1 MEVNILGVS
10 EVHWPGTGMIKSKG
24 KVFYYSGN
32 DSIDQN
38 HQRGVG
44 ILIDENLQKSVK
56 NFIPLSERVILIQLL
71 GRPININIIQVY
83 APTAEKAED
92 EIEDFYRQLDQVLR
106 LTKSNEI
113 NLVLGDFNAKVGKGR
128 LGSVVGNYGL
138 GERNDTDYI
147 LINNRF
153 PLNPL
158 RANILLRFAK
168 PKRKSL
174 RKNLDPK
181 LLRDQQTRSMYENH
195 INRELESIVSTND
208 IEKHWLGIKQA
219 FKNTNENLLTANRT
233 TAKNEWM
240 SEDILKMME
249 QRRQFKIQNNH
260 NEYKSMQRKIRNKI
274 RTAKER
280 CIEAENLSHLGDN
293 FHLHKKVKEI
303 AGLHH
308 NKSITLIK
316 TDENKIITETEELLQ
331 TWRNYTINLFN
342 DERSENPATEIPMPS
357 GPSILES
364 EIIHAIRLMKTT
376 KLRPDDMYSETFHLI
391 NEQNLKTIVQL
402 FNNIYDTGYIPED
415 WLRSTFITLPKSSNA
430 TSCKEYRLIS
440 LMSHFLKLF
449 LRVLHTRLYKICE
462 EVSGE
467 SQFGFKNGFGTREA
481 IFSLQTLVQN
491 CQDQRKDVFMC
502 FIDYEKTFDNVKHN
516 LLVSYL
522 RNLGLDGK
530 DIRLIS
536 NLYWNQKAEIRI
548 HSVGVTED
556 FEIKKG
562 NKIWKLSIPIQG

>member
-24 KVFYYSGN
+24 KVFYYSDNG
-32 DSIDQN
+32 SIDQN

-44 ILIDENLQKSVK
+44 ILMDENLQKSVK

-71 GRPININIIQVY
+71 DRPININIIQDY

-138 GERNDTDYI
+138 GERNDRGEKLIQYCEENNLTITNRWYKLPSRRLYTCKSPQDNDYRIVRNQIDYI

-153 PLNPL
+153 KNLITKVTTMPGADIESDHNPL

-181 LLRDQQTRSMYENH
+181 LLRDQQKRSMNENH
-195 INRELESIVSTND
+195 IKIELESIVSTND

-260 NEYKSMQRKIRNKI
+260 NEYKSMQRKILNKI
-274 RTAKER
+274 RTAKETWLKER
-280 CIEAENLSHLGDN
+280 CIEAENLSHLGDS

-308 NKSITLIK
+308 NNSITLIK
-316 TDENKIITETEELLQ
+316 TDENKIVTETEELLQ
-331 TWRNYTINLFN
+331 TWRNYTINLFQRQK
-342 DERSENPATEIPMPS
+342 DQ
-357 GPSILES
+357 
-364 EIIHAIRLMKTT
+364 KTLQ
-376 KLRPDDMYSETFHLI
+376 LRFPCHQDQAYW
-391 NEQNLKTIVQL
+391 KV
-402 FNNIYDTGYIPED
+402 
-415 WLRSTFITLPKSSNA
+415 
-430 TSCKEYRLIS
+430 
-440 LMSHFLKLF
+440 KLF
-449 LRVLHTRLYKICE
+449 MRL
-462 EVSGE
+462 
-467 SQFGFKNGFGTREA
+467 
-481 IFSLQTLVQN
+481 
-491 CQDQRKDVFMC
+491 D
-502 FIDYEKTFDNVKHN
+502 
-516 LLVSYL
+516 
-522 RNLGLDGK
+522 
-530 DIRLIS
+530 
-536 NLYWNQKAEIRI
+536 
-548 HSVGVTED
+548 
-556 FEIKKG
+556 
-562 NKIWKLSIPIQG
+562 